1 MNSIHELL
9 LLSALA
15 LYLGDAFTEF
25 FKNLNKDFIVP
36 LLRPFSDPIKEAHD
50 FTVHIFGMEFALGK
64 VFVSLIHL
72 LFALL
77 MALISIRLLDKYAS
91 GWIKRIYK

>member
-25 FKNLNKDFIVP
+25 FKDLNKDFIVP
-36 LLRPFSDPIKEAHD
+36 LLRPFSDPIREAHD
-50 FTVHIFGMEFALGK
+50 FKVKMFGMDFALGK
-64 VFVSLIHL
+64 VFVSLVHL

-77 MALISIRLLDKYAS
+77 MALISIRLLDRYAS
-91 GWIKRIYK
+91 GWIRKIYK